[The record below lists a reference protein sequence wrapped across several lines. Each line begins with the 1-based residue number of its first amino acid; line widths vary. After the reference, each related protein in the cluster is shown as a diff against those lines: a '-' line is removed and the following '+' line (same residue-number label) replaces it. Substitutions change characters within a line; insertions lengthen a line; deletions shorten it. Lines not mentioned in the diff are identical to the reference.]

1 MKGKWVQLGLAAV
14 LTVGLSA
21 CSQNGN
27 AENDASKQNN
37 ANKQNNASEGTS
49 DTQNKPANDAAAENA
64 DPFAPYADTVT
75 FTLGRQGVAGNNLP
89 AGDTLES
96 NQLLKYVEDKLNIK
110 VNYDFSVEDG
120 EAYTQ
125 KINLA
130 IASSNIPD
138 VMIVDESQYK
148 RLAESDLLADLT
160 EAYDK
165 FASPLIKD
173 YYGSYNGRVLDA
185 VKKDGKMLALPD
197 TNIAGNN
204 QLLWVRED
212 WLKTLKLNA
221 PTNLDELA
229 AVAKAFKEQDPD
241 QNGAADTVG
250 LLGDPNLATD
260 GAFFTFDPIFAA
272 YGAYPGYWMKD
283 ASGTIMNGS
292 TAPEMKLALG
302 KLSEMYAA
310 GQIDKEFV
318 TRKWNDNA
326 AQVGSGRADH
336 SVRPMVCGMDALG
349 LRRK

>member
-1 MKGKWVQLGLAAV
+1 MVCRHAARV
-14 LTVGLSA
+14 EA
-21 CSQNGN
+21 RRMMGN
-27 AENDASKQNN
+27 N
-37 ANKQNNASEGTS
+37 QNNASEGT
-49 DTQNKPANDAAAENA
+49 A
-64 DPFAPYADTVT
+64 DNRTSRKTALQRGERRSICTVCGHSNV
-75 FTLGRQGVAGNNLP
+75 TLGRQGVAGNNLP

-96 NQLLKYVEDKLNIK
+96 NKLLKYVEDKLNIK
-110 VNYDFSVEDG
+110 VKYDFSVEDG
-120 EAYTQ
+120 EAYKQ
-125 KINLA
+125 KVNLA

-148 RLAESDLLADLT
+148 RLAESDMLEDLT

-212 WLKTLKLNA
+212 WLKTLKLKA
-221 PTNLDELA
+221 PANLDELA

-272 YGAYPGYWMKD
+272 YGAYPAY
-283 ASGTIMNGS
+283 
-292 TAPEMKLALG
+292 
-302 KLSEMYAA
+302 
-310 GQIDKEFV
+310 
-318 TRKWNDNA
+318 
-326 AQVGSGRADH
+326 
-336 SVRPMVCGMDALG
+336 
-349 LRRK
+349 